1 MAKKQLPHQD
11 KTGDELREIIASQGK
26 RIRTLMKVKKELK
39 YRVGELED
47 ENNTCRLQ
55 LKSPE
60 KSIIWYRVQPEDRD
74 DY

>member
-1 MAKKQLPHQD
+1 MNTGLPHQD
-11 KTGDELREIIASQGK
+11 KNDDELRKIIVAQGK
-26 RIRTLMKVKKELK
+26 VIATLRKKK
-39 YRVGELED
+39 IALEIENGDLAD

-60 KSIIWYRVQPEDRD
+60 KSIIWYRCQPGD